1 MWRKTN
7 LYAVRWFHLWVITLP
22 NTEVKKCVR
31 VCPCAR
37 VHVCICPLL
46 VKKHCSHKQLIEF
59 RHVISD
65 LFWTVDGTASISSV
79 SFHHRKP
86 LERYL
91 PVNKNGWNSHFYMFK
106 EYMFICMALCLK
118 CHTNSAFHTIQHV
131 VFSEQAGADWESLL
145 SLCCCLSCFPT
156 GWLSNSALQGI
167 CFPELERGRKEN

>member
-1 MWRKTN
+1 M
-7 LYAVRWFHLWVITLP
+7 P

-91 PVNKNGWNSHFYMFK
+91 PVNENGWNSHFYMFK

-118 CHTNSAFHTIQHV
+118 SAIQIRLFTQSNMWCLVSRQEQTERAYCLCVVVCHVSQQDDSVILLFKGSAFR
-131 VFSEQAGADWESLL
+131 S
-145 SLCCCLSCFPT
+145 
-156 GWLSNSALQGI
+156 
-167 CFPELERGRKEN
+167 